1 MNYMLYTKQEVLE
14 MIKLGYSNTM
24 LSCTYTR
31 KEPDAEGNPVEEARY
46 VPLQF
51 FSLLF
56 NESMSND
63 INELEKFCMEAEE
76 DVRIELKLFLD
87 RIELKLSLDKD
98 IADPSDTITV
108 ECVLPVEQKEAL
120 KKFNIN
126 DLFKRSVRCMLKEV
140 INALIERGNKK

>member
-1 MNYMLYTKQEVLE
+1 MNSIQ
-14 MIKLGYSNTM
+14 
-24 LSCTYTR
+24 
-31 KEPDAEGNPVEEARY
+31 
-46 VPLQF
+46 
-51 FSLLF
+51 
-56 NESMSND
+56 
-63 INELEKFCMEAEE
+63 
-76 DVRIELKLFLD
+76 LKLF
-87 RIELKLSLDKD
+87 LDKD

>member
-46 VPLQF
+46 VPLHF

-87 RIELKLSLDKD
+87 KD
-98 IADPSDTITV
+98 IADPSDTVTV
-108 ECVLPVEQKEAL
+108 ECVLPAEQKEAL

-126 DLFKRSVRCMLKEV
+126 DVFKRSVRCMLKEV
-140 INALIERGNKK
+140 INVLIARGNKK

>member
-24 LSCTYTR
+24 LSCTYAR

-76 DVRIELKLFLD
+76 DVRIQLKLF
-87 RIELKLSLDKD
+87 LDKD
-98 IADPSDTITV
+98 IADPSDTVTV
-108 ECVLPVEQKEAL
+108 ECVLPAEQKEAL

>member
-1 MNYMLYTKQEVLE
+1 MV
-14 MIKLGYSNTM
+14 KLGYSNTM
-24 LSCTYTR
+24 LSCTYIR

-46 VPLQF
+46 VSLHF

-56 NESMSND
+56 NENMSND

-87 RIELKLSLDKD
+87 KD
-98 IADPSDTITV
+98 MADPSDTVTV
-108 ECVLPVEQKEAL
+108 ECVLPAEQKEAL

-126 DLFKRSVRCMLKEV
+126 DVFKMSVRSMLKET
-140 INALIERGNKK
+140 INTLIARGNKK

>member
-1 MNYMLYTKQEVLE
+1 

-24 LSCTYTR
+24 LSCTYTK

-46 VPLQF
+46 VPLHF

-87 RIELKLSLDKD
+87 RIELKLFLDKD
-98 IADPSDTITV
+98 TADPSDTVTV
-108 ECVLPVEQKEAL
+108 ECVLPAEQKEAL

-126 DLFKRSVRCMLKEV
+126 NDVFKMSVRCMLKEV
-140 INALIERGNKK
+140 INVLIARGNKK

>member
-1 MNYMLYTKQEVLE
+1 MLYTKQEVLE
-14 MIKLGYSNTM
+14 MVKLGYSNTM
-24 LSCTYTR
+24 LSCTYIR

-46 VPLQF
+46 VSLHF

-56 NESMSND
+56 NENMSND

-87 RIELKLSLDKD
+87 KD
-98 IADPSDTITV
+98 MADPSDTVTV
-108 ECVLPVEQKEAL
+108 ECVLPAEQKEAL

-126 DLFKRSVRCMLKEV
+126 DVFKMSVRSMLKET

>member
-1 MNYMLYTKQEVLE
+1 MLYTKQEVLE

-46 VPLQF
+46 VSIHF

-56 NESMSND
+56 NENTNND

-87 RIELKLSLDKD
+87 KD
-98 IADPSDTITV
+98 MADPSDTVTV
-108 ECVLPVEQKEAL
+108 ECVLPAEQKEAL

-126 DLFKRSVRCMLKEV
+126 DVFKRSVRCMLKEV
-140 INALIERGNKK
+140 INALIARGNKK

>member
-1 MNYMLYTKQEVLE
+1 MLYTKQEVLE

-24 LSCTYTR
+24 LSCTYIR

-46 VPLQF
+46 VSLHF

-56 NESMSND
+56 NENMSND

-87 RIELKLSLDKD
+87 KD
-98 IADPSDTITV
+98 MADPSDTVTV
-108 ECVLPVEQKEAL
+108 ECVLPAEQKEAL

-126 DLFKRSVRCMLKEV
+126 DVFKMSVRSMLKET
-140 INALIERGNKK
+140 INTLIARGNKK

>member
-14 MIKLGYSNTM
+14 MVKLGYSNTM

-46 VPLQF
+46 VSLHF

-56 NESMSND
+56 NENTSND

-87 RIELKLSLDKD
+87 KD
-98 IADPSDTITV
+98 MADPSDTVTV
-108 ECVLPVEQKEAL
+108 ECVLPAEQKEAL

-126 DLFKRSVRCMLKEV
+126 DVFKMSVRSMLKET
-140 INALIERGNKK
+140 INALIARGNKK

>member
-1 MNYMLYTKQEVLE
+1 

-24 LSCTYTR
+24 LSCTYTK

-46 VPLQF
+46 VPLHF

-76 DVRIELKLFLD
+76 DRIDLKLFLD
-87 RIELKLSLDKD
+87 KD
-98 IADPSDTITV
+98 TADPSDTVTV
-108 ECVLPVEQKEAL
+108 ECVLPAEQKEAL

-126 DLFKRSVRCMLKEV
+126 DVFKMSVRSMLKET

>member
-31 KEPDAEGNPVEEARY
+31 KEPDAEGNPIEEARY
-46 VPLQF
+46 VPLHF

-63 INELEKFCMEAEE
+63 INELEKFCMDAEE

-87 RIELKLSLDKD
+87 KD
-98 IADPSDTITV
+98 IADPSDTVTV
-108 ECVLPVEQKEAL
+108 ECVLPAEQKEAL

-126 DLFKRSVRCMLKEV
+126 DVFKRSVRCMLKEV
-140 INALIERGNKK
+140 INVLIARGNKK

>member
-1 MNYMLYTKQEVLE
+1 MLYTKQEVLE

-46 VPLQF
+46 VSLHF

-56 NESMSND
+56 NENTSND

-87 RIELKLSLDKD
+87 KD
-98 IADPSDTITV
+98 TADPSDTVTV
-108 ECVLPVEQKEAL
+108 ECVLPAEQKEAL

-126 DLFKRSVRCMLKEV
+126 NDVFKMSVRCMLKEV
-140 INALIERGNKK
+140 INVLIARGNKK

>member
-31 KEPDAEGNPVEEARY
+31 KEPDAEGNPIEEARY
-46 VPLQF
+46 VPLHF

-87 RIELKLSLDKD
+87 KD
-98 IADPSDTITV
+98 IADPSDTVTV
-108 ECVLPVEQKEAL
+108 ECVLPAEQKEAL

-126 DLFKRSVRCMLKEV
+126 DVFKRSVRCMLKEV
-140 INALIERGNKK
+140 INVLIARGNKK

>member
-14 MIKLGYSNTM
+14 MVKLGYSNTM

-46 VPLQF
+46 VSIHF

-56 NESMSND
+56 NESTSND

-87 RIELKLSLDKD
+87 KD
-98 IADPSDTITV
+98 MADPSDTVTV
-108 ECVLPVEQKEAL
+108 ECVLPTEQKEAL

-126 DLFKRSVRCMLKEV
+126 DVFKMSVRCMLKEV
-140 INALIERGNKK
+140 INALIARGNKK

>member
-14 MIKLGYSNTM
+14 MVKLGYSNTM

-46 VPLQF
+46 VSIHF

-56 NESMSND
+56 NENTNND

-87 RIELKLSLDKD
+87 KD
-98 IADPSDTITV
+98 MADPSDTVTV
-108 ECVLPVEQKEAL
+108 ECVLPAEQKEAL

-126 DLFKRSVRCMLKEV
+126 DVFKMSVRSMLKET
-140 INALIERGNKK
+140 INALIARGNKK

>member
-1 MNYMLYTKQEVLE
+1 MLYTKQEVLE
-14 MIKLGYSNTM
+14 MVKLGYSNTM

-46 VPLQF
+46 VSLHF

-56 NESMSND
+56 NENTNND

-87 RIELKLSLDKD
+87 KD
-98 IADPSDTITV
+98 MADPSDTVTV
-108 ECVLPVEQKEAL
+108 ECVLPAEQKEAL

-126 DLFKRSVRCMLKEV
+126 DVFKMSVRSMLKET
-140 INALIERGNKK
+140 INALIARGNKK

>member
-14 MIKLGYSNTM
+14 MVKLGYSNTM

-46 VPLQF
+46 VSIQF

-56 NESMSND
+56 NENTSND

-87 RIELKLSLDKD
+87 KD
-98 IADPSDTITV
+98 MADPSDTVTV
-108 ECVLPVEQKEAL
+108 ECVLPAEQKEAL

-126 DLFKRSVRCMLKEV
+126 DVFKMSVRSMLKET
-140 INALIERGNKK
+140 INALIARGNKK

>member
-1 MNYMLYTKQEVLE
+1 MLYTKQEVLE
-14 MIKLGYSNTM
+14 MVKLGYSNTM
-24 LSCTYTR
+24 LSCTYIR

-46 VPLQF
+46 VSLHF

-56 NESMSND
+56 NENMSND

-87 RIELKLSLDKD
+87 KD
-98 IADPSDTITV
+98 MADPSDTVTV
-108 ECVLPVEQKEAL
+108 ECVLPAEQKEAL

-126 DLFKRSVRCMLKEV
+126 DVFKMSVRSMLKET
-140 INALIERGNKK
+140 INTLIARGNKK

>member
-1 MNYMLYTKQEVLE
+1 MLYTKQEVLE

-24 LSCTYTR
+24 LSCTYTK

-46 VPLQF
+46 VPLHF

-76 DVRIELKLFLD
+76 DVRIELKLFLE
-87 RIELKLSLDKD
+87 RIDLKLFLDKD
-98 IADPSDTITV
+98 TADPSDTVTV
-108 ECVLPVEQKEAL
+108 ECVLPAEQKEAL

-126 DLFKRSVRCMLKEV
+126 DVFKMSVRSMLKET

>member
-1 MNYMLYTKQEVLE
+1 MLYTKQEVLE
-14 MIKLGYSNTM
+14 MVKLGYSNTM
-24 LSCTYTR
+24 LSCTYIR

-46 VPLQF
+46 VSLHF

-87 RIELKLSLDKD
+87 RIDLKLFLDKD
-98 IADPSDTITV
+98 TADPSDTVTV
-108 ECVLPVEQKEAL
+108 ECVLPAEQKEAL

-126 DLFKRSVRCMLKEV
+126 DVFKMSVRSMLKET

>member
-31 KEPDAEGNPVEEARY
+31 KEPDAEGNPIEEARY
-46 VPLQF
+46 VPLHF

-87 RIELKLSLDKD
+87 KV
-98 IADPSDTITV
+98 IADPSDTVTV
-108 ECVLPVEQKEAL
+108 ECVLPAEQKEAL

-126 DLFKRSVRCMLKEV
+126 DVFKRSVRCMLKEV
-140 INALIERGNKK
+140 INVLIARGNKK

>member
-1 MNYMLYTKQEVLE
+1 

-24 LSCTYTR
+24 LSCTYIR

-46 VPLQF
+46 VSLHF

-56 NESMSND
+56 NENMSND

-87 RIELKLSLDKD
+87 KD
-98 IADPSDTITV
+98 MADPSDTVTV
-108 ECVLPVEQKEAL
+108 ECVLPAEQKEAL

-126 DLFKRSVRCMLKEV
+126 DVFKMSVRSMLKET
-140 INALIERGNKK
+140 INTLIARGNKK

>member
-46 VPLQF
+46 VSLRF

-56 NESMSND
+56 NENTSND
-63 INELEKFCMEAEE
+63 INELEKFCMDAEE

-87 RIELKLSLDKD
+87 KD
-98 IADPSDTITV
+98 MADPSDTVTV
-108 ECVLPVEQKEAL
+108 ECVLPAEQKEAL

-126 DLFKRSVRCMLKEV
+126 DVFKMSVRCMLKEV
-140 INALIERGNKK
+140 INVLIARGNKK

>member
-14 MIKLGYSNTM
+14 MVKLGYSNTM

-46 VPLQF
+46 VSLHF

-56 NESMSND
+56 NENTSND

-87 RIELKLSLDKD
+87 KD
-98 IADPSDTITV
+98 MTDPSDTVTV
-108 ECVLPVEQKEAL
+108 ECVLPAEQKEAL

-126 DLFKRSVRCMLKEV
+126 DVFKLSVRSMLKET
-140 INALIERGNKK
+140 INALIARGNKK

>member
-1 MNYMLYTKQEVLE
+1 MV
-14 MIKLGYSNTM
+14 KLGYSNTM

-31 KEPDAEGNPVEEARY
+31 KESDAEGNPVEEARY
-46 VPLQF
+46 VSIHF

-56 NESMSND
+56 NENTNND

-87 RIELKLSLDKD
+87 KD
-98 IADPSDTITV
+98 MADPSDTVTV
-108 ECVLPVEQKEAL
+108 ECVLPAEQKEAL

-126 DLFKRSVRCMLKEV
+126 DVFKMSVRSMLKET
-140 INALIERGNKK
+140 INALIARGNKK

>member
-1 MNYMLYTKQEVLE
+1 MV
-14 MIKLGYSNTM
+14 KLGYSNTM

-46 VPLQF
+46 VSIHF

-56 NESMSND
+56 NENTNND

-87 RIELKLSLDKD
+87 KD
-98 IADPSDTITV
+98 MADPSDTVTV
-108 ECVLPVEQKEAL
+108 ECVLPAEQKEAL

-126 DLFKRSVRCMLKEV
+126 DVFKMSVRSMLKET
-140 INALIERGNKK
+140 INALIARGNKK

>member
-1 MNYMLYTKQEVLE
+1 MLYTKQEVLE
-14 MIKLGYSNTM
+14 MVKLGYSNTM

-31 KEPDAEGNPVEEARY
+31 KEPDAEGNPVEETRY
-46 VPLQF
+46 VSIHF

-56 NESMSND
+56 NENTNND

-87 RIELKLSLDKD
+87 KD
-98 IADPSDTITV
+98 MADPSDTVTV
-108 ECVLPVEQKEAL
+108 ECVLPAEQKEAL

-126 DLFKRSVRCMLKEV
+126 DVFKMSVRSMLKET
-140 INALIERGNKK
+140 INALIARGNKK